1 MTPINF
7 TGSFI
12 KNITIPKLSTNGKTT
27 SEKVSLVKL
36 DKNDKL
42 DVETLAKTAYSW
54 ENIKS
59 GFTPDIYCD
68 ALKTK
73 NYPDVDQEHY
83 LALTTQNKNFE
94 MVEPNKIL
102 GLALYFEKK
111 TPANEIVWLQS
122 NPSTNHESGVRT
134 YKKIGTTLV
143 DYMKGLFKKPLY
155 VQSTDNAIP
164 FYQKQGFKS
173 LDTPSKMIYEI

>member
-12 KNITIPKLSTNGKTT
+12 KNITIPKLTTNGKIT

-73 NYPDVDQEHY
+73 NYPDVAQEHY
-83 LALTTQNKNFE
+83 LALTTQNSNFE
-94 MVEPNKIL
+94 AVEPNKIL

-111 TPANEIVWLQS
+111 APANEIAWLQS

-155 VQSTDNAIP
+155 VQSANNAIP
-164 FYQKQGFKS
+164 FYEKQGFKS
-173 LDTPSKMIYEI
+173 LDIPSKMIYEI

>member
-12 KNITIPKLSTNGKTT
+12 KNVTIPKLSTNGKMT

-36 DKNDKL
+36 DKNDKTDL
-42 DVETLAKTAYSW
+42 ETLAKTAYNW
-54 ENIKS
+54 ETIKS
-59 GFTPDIYCD
+59 GFAPDIYCD

-73 NYPDVDQEHY
+73 NYPDVAQEHY

-111 TPANEIVWLQS
+111 APANEVAWLQS

-143 DYMKGLFKKPLY
+143 DYMKELFKKPLY
-155 VQSTDNAIP
+155 VQSADNAIQ
-164 FYQKQGFKS
+164 FYEKQGFKS